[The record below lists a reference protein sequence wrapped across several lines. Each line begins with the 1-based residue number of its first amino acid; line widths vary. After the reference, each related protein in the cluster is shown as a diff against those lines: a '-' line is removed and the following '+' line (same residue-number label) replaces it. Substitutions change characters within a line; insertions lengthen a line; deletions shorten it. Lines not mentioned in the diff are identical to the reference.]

1 MLEQHSNYRGKSLK
15 RKIREAQSI
24 ARDLGYSEKRIQNF
38 VKARSEIELENML
51 ISARKAL
58 I

>member
-15 RKIREAQSI
+15 RKIRETQSI